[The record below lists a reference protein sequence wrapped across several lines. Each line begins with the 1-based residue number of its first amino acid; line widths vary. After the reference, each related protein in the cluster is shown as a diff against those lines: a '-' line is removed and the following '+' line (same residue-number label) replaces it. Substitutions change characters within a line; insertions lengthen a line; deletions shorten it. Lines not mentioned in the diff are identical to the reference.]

1 MGLFIPFVTLTFIF
15 FGIFGC
21 FHEKHLRIFGVFY
34 EKHLRKLIKSII
46 FATKIYRQI
55 EDMERLFKRKLYNRL
70 LEWKQVQNGKSAI
83 LIEGARRVG
92 KSTLVEQFAKNEYE
106 SYILVDFNEASEEV
120 KSLFDNLMN
129 KDYIFLQL
137 QAMYNVVLKERK
149 SVIIFDEVQKCP
161 LARQAIKY
169 LVKDGRYDYIE
180 TGSLISIKKNTK
192 DITIPSEEER
202 VTLYPMDYEEFRWA
216 LGDEASVPLLHTF
229 FEKRL
234 PLNQAHRDKM
244 RDFRLYMLI
253 GGMPQAVKTFI
264 ETNNFSMVDHVKRG
278 IIKVYQEDFQKLDET
293 GRLETLFMEIPSQL
307 NQTNNRYKP
316 YAVLGDVDDNK
327 LLELLKDLEDSK
339 TTLFSYHSNDPNVG
353 MSLTKDISKFK
364 IFCADTGLFVT
375 LAFWDKDHT
384 ENIIYQ
390 KLLNDKLSTNMGYV
404 YENIIAQILTA
415 AGNKLF
421 YYTWKKDA
429 NHNYEIDFLLSRG
442 AKLHPIEVKSSG
454 YKTHKSLDAF
464 CQKFSHNIEKRY
476 LIYTKDLK
484 QDEDTLLLPVYMTQ
498 FL

>member
-1 MGLFIPFVTLTFIF
+1 
-15 FGIFGC
+15 
-21 FHEKHLRIFGVFY
+21 
-34 EKHLRKLIKSII
+34 
-46 FATKIYRQI
+46 
-55 EDMERLFKRKLYNRL
+55 MERIFKRKIYDRL
-70 LEWKQVQNGKSAI
+70 LEWKRVQNGKSAI

-106 SYILVDFNEASEEV
+106 SYILIDFNEASAEV
-120 KSLFDNLMN
+120 KSLFNDLMN

-137 QAMYNVVLKERK
+137 QALYNVVLKERK

-180 TGSLISIKKNTK
+180 TGSLISIKKKTK
-192 DITIPSEEER
+192 NNTIPSEEER

-216 LGDEASVPLLHTF
+216 LGDEATVPLLRMF
-229 FEKRL
+229 YEKRL
-234 PLNQAHRDKM
+234 SLDRAHRDKM
-244 RDFRLYMLI
+244 RDFRLYMLV
-253 GGMPQAVKTFI
+253 GGMPQAVNAYI
-264 ETNNFSMVDHVKRG
+264 ETNNFSMVDRAKRG
-278 IIKVYQEDFQKLDET
+278 IIKVYQDDFQKLDET

-307 NQTNNRYKP
+307 SQTNNRYKP
-316 YAVLGDVDDNK
+316 YAVLGDVDDAK
-327 LLELLKDLEDSK
+327 LQELLKDLEDSK

-353 MSLTKDISKFK
+353 MSLTKDRSKFK

-390 KLLNDKLSTNMGYV
+390 KLLNDKLSTNLGYV
-404 YENIIAQILTA
+404 YENIIAQMLA
-415 AGNKLF
+415 ATGNKLF
-421 YYTWKKDA
+421 YYTWPKDKT
-429 NHNYEIDFLLSRG
+429 HNYEIDFMLSRG

-454 YKTHKSLDAF
+454 YKTHKSLDVF
-464 CQKFSHNIEKRY
+464 CQRYSHVIEQRY

-484 QDEDTLLLPVYMTQ
+484 KDKETLLLPVYMTP

>member
-1 MGLFIPFVTLTFIF
+1 
-15 FGIFGC
+15 
-21 FHEKHLRIFGVFY
+21 
-34 EKHLRKLIKSII
+34 
-46 FATKIYRQI
+46 
-55 EDMERLFKRKLYNRL
+55 MERIFKRKLYNRL
-70 LEWKQVQNGKSAI
+70 LEWKRVQNGKSAI

-106 SYILVDFNEASEEV
+106 SYILIDFNEASDDV
-120 KSLFDNLMN
+120 KSLFTNLMN

-137 QAMYNVVLKERK
+137 QALYNVVLKERK
-149 SVIIFDEVQKCP
+149 SVIIFDEVQRCP

-169 LVKDGRYDYIE
+169 LVKDGRFDYIE

-216 LGDEASVPLLHTF
+216 LGDTATVPLLRTF
-229 FEKRL
+229 YDKRL
-234 PLNQAHRDKM
+234 PLDKAHRDKM
-244 RDFRLYMLI
+244 RDFRLYMLV
-253 GGMPQAVKTFI
+253 GGMPQSVNTYI
-264 ETNNFSMVDHVKRG
+264 ETNNFSMVDQVKRG
-278 IIKVYQEDFQKLDET
+278 IIKVYQEDFQKLDES

-307 NQTNNRYKP
+307 SQTNNRYKP
-316 YAVLGDVDDNK
+316 HAVLGDVDDDK
-327 LLELLKDLEDSK
+327 LMEFLKDLEDSK
-339 TTLFSYHSNDPNVG
+339 TTLFSFHSNEPNVG

-390 KLLNDKLSTNMGYV
+390 KLLNDKLSTNLGYV
-404 YENIIAQILTA
+404 YENVIAQMLA
-415 AGNKLF
+415 SSGNKLF
-421 YYTWKKDA
+421 YYTWPKDKT
-429 NHNYEIDFLLSRG
+429 HNYEIDFLLSRG
-442 AKLHPIEVKSSG
+442 AKIHPIEVKSSG
-454 YKTHKSLDAF
+454 YNSHKSLDVF
-464 CQKFSHNIEKRY
+464 CNKYSNVVERRY

-484 QDEDTLLLPVYMTQ
+484 MDEATLLLPAYMTP

>member
-1 MGLFIPFVTLTFIF
+1 
-15 FGIFGC
+15 
-21 FHEKHLRIFGVFY
+21 
-34 EKHLRKLIKSII
+34 
-46 FATKIYRQI
+46 
-55 EDMERLFKRKLYNRL
+55 MERIFKRKLYDRL
-70 LEWKQVQNGKSAI
+70 LEWKRVQNGKTAI

-106 SYILVDFNEASEEV
+106 SYILIDFNEASDEV
-120 KSLFDNLMN
+120 KSLFNNLMN
-129 KDYIFLQL
+129 KDFIFLQL
-137 QAMYNVVLKERK
+137 QALYNVVLKERK

-192 DITIPSEEER
+192 NITIPSEEER

-216 LGDEASVPLLHTF
+216 LGDEATVPLLRTF
-229 FEKRL
+229 YERRL
-234 PLNQAHRDKM
+234 PLDRAHRDKM
-244 RDFRLYMLI
+244 RDFRLYMLV
-253 GGMPQAVKTFI
+253 GGMPQAINEYI

-278 IIKVYQEDFQKLDET
+278 IIKVYQDDFQKLDET

-307 NQTNNRYKP
+307 SQTSNRYKP
-316 YAVLGDVDDNK
+316 YTVLGQIDDDK

-339 TTLFSYHSNDPNVG
+339 TALFSYHSNEPNVG

-364 IFCADTGLFVT
+364 IFCADTGIFVT

-390 KLLNDKLSTNMGYV
+390 KLLNDKLSTNLGYV
-404 YENIIAQILTA
+404 YENMIAQMLVA
-415 AGNKLF
+415 SGNKLF
-421 YYTWKKDA
+421 YYTWPKDKT
-429 NHNYEIDFLLSRG
+429 HNYEIDFLLSRG
-442 AKLHPIEVKSSG
+442 SKLYPIEVKSSG
-454 YKTHKSLDAF
+454 YKSHASLDAF
-464 CQKFSHNIEKRY
+464 CLKYSHVVGLRY

-484 QDEDTLLLPVYMTQ
+484 KDHETILLPAYMTP

>member
-1 MGLFIPFVTLTFIF
+1 MHAKL
-15 FGIFGC
+15 GI
-21 FHEKHLRIFGVFY
+21 E
-34 EKHLRKLIKSII
+34 
-46 FATKIYRQI
+46 TT
-55 EDMERLFKRKLYNRL
+55 MERIFKRKLYDRL
-70 LEWKQVQNGKSAI
+70 LEWKRVQNGKSAI

-106 SYILVDFNEASEEV
+106 SYILIDFNEASDEV
-120 KSLFDNLMN
+120 KSLFNNLMN
-129 KDYIFLQL
+129 KDFIFLQL
-137 QAMYNVVLKERK
+137 QALYNVVLKERK

-192 DITIPSEEER
+192 SITIPSEEER

-216 LGDEASVPLLHTF
+216 VGDEATVPLLRTF
-229 FEKRL
+229 YDRQL
-234 PLNQAHRDKM
+234 PLDKAHRDKM
-244 RDFRLYMLI
+244 RDFRLYMLV
-253 GGMPQAVKTFI
+253 GGMPQAVNEYI

-278 IIKVYQEDFQKLDET
+278 IIKVYQDDFQKLDET

-307 NQTNNRYKP
+307 SQPSNRYKP
-316 YAVLGDVDDNK
+316 YTVLGDVNDEK
-327 LLELLKDLEDSK
+327 LVELLKDLEDSK
-339 TTLFSYHSNDPNVG
+339 TALFSYHSNEPNVG
-353 MSLTKDISKFK
+353 MSLTKDRSKFK
-364 IFCADTGLFVT
+364 IFCADTGIFVT

-390 KLLNDKLSTNMGYV
+390 KLLNDKLSTNLGYV
-404 YENIIAQILTA
+404 YENMIAQILA
-415 AGNKLF
+415 ASGNKLF
-421 YYTWKKDA
+421 YYTWPKDQT
-429 NHNYEIDFLLSRG
+429 HNYEIDFLLSRG

-454 YKTHKSLDAF
+454 YKSHKSLDVF
-464 CQKFSHNIEKRY
+464 CQKYSHVVERRY

-484 QDEDTLLLPVYMTQ
+484 KDEETLLVPVYMTP

>member
-1 MGLFIPFVTLTFIF
+1 
-15 FGIFGC
+15 
-21 FHEKHLRIFGVFY
+21 
-34 EKHLRKLIKSII
+34 
-46 FATKIYRQI
+46 
-55 EDMERLFKRKLYNRL
+55 MERIFKRKLYDRL
-70 LEWKQVQNGKSAI
+70 LEWKRVQDGKSAI

-106 SYILVDFNEASEEV
+106 SYILIDFNEASDEV
-120 KSLFDNLMN
+120 RSLFNDLMN
-129 KDYIFLQL
+129 KDYLFLQL
-137 QAMYNVVLKERK
+137 QALYNVVLKERN

-192 DITIPSEEER
+192 NITIPSEEER

-216 LGDEASVPLLHTF
+216 LGDEATVPLLRTF
-229 FEKRL
+229 YEKRF
-234 PLNQAHRDKM
+234 PLDRAHRDKM
-244 RDFRLYMLI
+244 RDFRLYMLV
-253 GGMPQAVKTFI
+253 GGMPQAVNTYI
-264 ETNNFSMVDHVKRG
+264 ETNNFSLVDHVKRG
-278 IIKVYQEDFQKLDET
+278 IIKVYQDDFQKLDKT

-307 NQTNNRYKP
+307 SKTNNRYKP
-316 YAVLGDVDDNK
+316 YAVLGDVNDDK
-327 LLELLKDLEDSK
+327 LQELLKDLEDSK

-353 MSLTKDISKFK
+353 MSLTKDSSKFK

-390 KLLNDKLSTNMGYV
+390 KLLNDKLNTNLGYV
-404 YENIIAQILTA
+404 YENIIAQMLATS
-415 AGNKLF
+415 GNKLF
-421 YYTWKKDA
+421 YYTWPKDE

-454 YKTHKSLDAF
+454 YRSHKSLDAF
-464 CQKFSHNIEKRY
+464 CQKFSHIVEQRY
-476 LIYTKDLK
+476 LIYTKDLNK
-484 QDEDTLLLPVYMTQ
+484 DEETLLLPVYMTP